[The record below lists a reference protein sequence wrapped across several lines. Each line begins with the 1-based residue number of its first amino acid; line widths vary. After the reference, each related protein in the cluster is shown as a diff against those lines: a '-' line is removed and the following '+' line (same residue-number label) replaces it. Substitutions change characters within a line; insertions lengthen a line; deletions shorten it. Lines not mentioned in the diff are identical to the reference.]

1 VRHEGALRR
10 EKHMA
15 DTPIVTG
22 IAHLGIRVHD
32 LDRARAFY
40 EFLGYTFEVGP
51 VGPEPVAILS
61 HPQAPEINLIL
72 NANSAEA
79 PNILMDVPE
88 KHAGYTHAALTV
100 ADLADAMARVDAA
113 GYRIAEGPVKFP
125 GGAQAAFIRDPD
137 GNVVELN
144 QPPS

>member
-1 VRHEGALRR
+1 
-10 EKHMA
+10 MT

-22 IAHLGIRVHD
+22 IAHLGIRVPD
-32 LDRARAFY
+32 LDRARTSY
-40 EFLGYTFEVGP
+40 DFLGYTFEAGP
-51 VGPEPVAILS
+51 VGPEPVAILI
-61 HPQAPEINLIL
+61 HPTAPEINLIL
-72 NANSAEA
+72 NANTAEA

-100 ADLADAMARVDAA
+100 ADLVDAMARVDAA
-113 GYRIAEGPVKFP
+113 GNRIAEGPVKFP
-125 GGAQAAFIRDPD
+125 SGAQAAFVRDPD